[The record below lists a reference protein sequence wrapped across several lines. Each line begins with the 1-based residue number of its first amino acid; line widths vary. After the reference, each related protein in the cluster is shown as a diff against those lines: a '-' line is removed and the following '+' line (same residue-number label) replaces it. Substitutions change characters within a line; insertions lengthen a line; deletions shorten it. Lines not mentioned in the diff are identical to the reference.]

1 MTGLNGDNK
10 VNDFTQVSNSASARS
25 GAGFRGVRFYISL
38 KPLESLNNH
47 KVGRPDIH
55 IGFKQ
60 RIPILHHSGKVQKKV
75 ILHRS
80 QTRSNSRVSTFVL
93 EVFDFVQ
100 VSNKTSVNRELCTVR
115 RYLILH
121 KNQTL
126 FFADQNTTSVRRYL
140 ILHKNQT
147 ARTAATLPVRVWRHL
162 ILHRSQ
168 TGKWSC
174 SADRMFWRCAILHRS
189 QTMNYRQRNQQR
201 F

>member
-1 MTGLNGDNK
+1 MFDFTQVSNFLSELFGDNVRFQECLILHRSQTGKRRIFFARQVWRCLILHRSQTSQLTSLQQMSFCWYVVLHRAQMNGLNGDNK

-93 EVFDFVQ
+93 EVFDFTQ
-100 VSNKTSVNRELCTVR
+100 VSNKTSVNREFVYGSEVFNFT
-115 RYLILH
+115 
-121 KNQTL
+121 
-126 FFADQNTTSVRRYL
+126 
-140 ILHKNQT
+140 
-147 ARTAATLPVRVWRHL
+147 
-162 ILHRSQ
+162 
-168 TGKWSC
+168 
-174 SADRMFWRCAILHRS
+174 
-189 QTMNYRQRNQQR
+189 
-201 F
+201 